1 MFIFILVDNTLV
13 TQMLASTSTRVA
25 LVLIILGTLIV
36 SLVFPIAI
44 AQTEGGGANLKTFKA
59 SYRGQS
65 FDVKAAIPN
74 NGTIDNIEVY
84 PEYGSIYITLT
95 MGSGGQQGEDKDMKI
110 ILPRNLIDSKANG
123 TDIRYVVVV
132 DSKPTIYEETRTTS
146 SERELTFSIPTDTSD
161 IEIFGRQVV
170 PEFPG
175 AVVAAIAM
183 SVVIVVTVAMSRI
196 RTNIARRL

>member
-1 MFIFILVDNTLV
+1 
-13 TQMLASTSTRVA
+13 MLASTSTRVA
-25 LVLIILGTLIV
+25 LVLMILGTLVV

-44 AQTEGGGANLKTFKA
+44 AQNEGGGADLKTFKA

-95 MGSGGQQGEDKDMKI
+95 MGSDGQQGDAVMKI
-110 ILPRNLIDSKANG
+110 ILPRNLIDSKENG
-123 TDIRYVVVV
+123 TDSKYVVVI
-132 DSKPTIYEETRTTS
+132 DSKPTTYEETRTTS
-146 SERELTFSIPTDTSD
+146 SERELTFSIPTDASD

-183 SVVIVVTVAMSRI
+183 SVVIVAAVAMGRI
-196 RTNIARRL
+196 RTNDADRL

>member
-1 MFIFILVDNTLV
+1 
-13 TQMLASTSTRVA
+13 MLASTSTRVA

-74 NGTIDNIEVY
+74 NGTIDDIEVY

-95 MGSGGQQGEDKDMKI
+95 MGSGGQHMKI

>member
-25 LVLIILGTLIV
+25 LVLLIILGTLIV

-65 FDVKAAIPN
+65 FDVKAVIPN
-74 NGTIDNIEVY
+74 NGTIDVIEVY

-95 MGSGGQQGEDKDMKI
+95 MGSGGQQGE
-110 ILPRNLIDSKANG
+110 A
-123 TDIRYVVVV
+123 
-132 DSKPTIYEETRTTS
+132 S
-146 SERELTFSIPTDTSD
+146 SNRWN
-161 IEIFGRQVV
+161 
-170 PEFPG
+170 
-175 AVVAAIAM
+175 
-183 SVVIVVTVAMSRI
+183 SR
-196 RTNIARRL
+196 LV